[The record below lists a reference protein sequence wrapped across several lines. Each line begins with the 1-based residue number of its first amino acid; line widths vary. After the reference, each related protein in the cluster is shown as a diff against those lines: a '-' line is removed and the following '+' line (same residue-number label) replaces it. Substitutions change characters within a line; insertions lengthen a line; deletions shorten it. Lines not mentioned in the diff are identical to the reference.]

1 MDFFKIERRGD
12 DLVVNTK
19 EWKPNLEKDV
29 DEGIIQKY
37 YLLKVN
43 NLFTLTDKIDC
54 KNVIIHGLSENI
66 EFIYEYIPISETE
79 THKMTFLKVK
89 NDLYGK
95 HLSFIL
101 NLLLSKDLDIE
112 TSTDL
117 LYYRICVPDH
127 FEVYDKQKNIIASTE
142 TLDKLLNDLNNYS
155 LKKSSIMLTLG
166 LSYDEEFKNPVRI
179 LGLTQL
185 LLFRH

>member
-1 MDFFKIERRGD
+1 MDFFKIGKKGD
-12 DLVVNTK
+12 NLVINTK
-19 EWKPNLEKDV
+19 EWEPLEKDV
-29 DEGIIQKY
+29 DESIIQKY

-54 KNVIIHGLSENI
+54 KNVIIQGLSENM

-89 NDLYGK
+89 NDLYGR

-101 NLLLSKDLDIE
+101 NLLLSKELEIE

-117 LYYRICVPDH
+117 LYYKICVPDH
-127 FEVYDKQKNIIASTE
+127 FEVYDKQRNIIAATE
-142 TLDKLLNDLNNYS
+142 IDKMLNN
-155 LKKSSIMLTLG
+155 LNNFNFKKSSMMLTLG

-185 LLFRH
+185 LLFHQ